1 MNHIPAQ
8 PSSVEALITELEGQ
22 IALSEAATDVS
33 FAVLD
38 EWRSAAQEGSEKRE
52 SESQELNR
60 LLSEV
65 LESSQAALERA
76 MNLLVS
82 ISGERK
88 QLHQHNSSE
97 LRNAQDSVEKLDI
110 LPRTLDV
117 KALGGEVR
125 NSITEMQASIKKTQA
140 IEDSLV
146 ALILKSSE
154 YRKNWEKAILEL
166 RLSITRKVEIFQE
179 TTDVFAERSREFK
192 GVMKSARDLCLDA

>member
-125 NSITEMQASIKKTQA
+125 NSISEMQASIKKTQA

>member
-125 NSITEMQASIKKTQA
+125 NSISEMQASIKKTQA

-146 ALILKSSE
+146 ALKLKSSE
-154 YRKNWEKAILEL
+154 YREHWEKAIREL

>member
-125 NSITEMQASIKKTQA
+125 NSISEMQASIKKTQA

-154 YRKNWEKAILEL
+154 YRKNK
-166 RLSITRKVEIFQE
+166 
-179 TTDVFAERSREFK
+179 D
-192 GVMKSARDLCLDA
+192 